1 MKQRGF
7 IGLKQSRSKTGQ
19 FLGLSDTELYDRYN
33 ELYDKAETKL
43 LRRGDDMYVDRMSKA
58 EFNSILIAARNDNKT
73 AGVKFVQ
80 DLVADSE
87 YKISRK
93 SARAAA
99 KAYREYAAEDPEF
112 AGEYGATIQ
121 PWEFRRG
128 LDTSDKAEAFFN
140 VVSDEYWAARNR
152 GLSGKEADKHIRS
165 TMFGSPA

>member
-1 MKQRGF
+1 MKQP
-7 IGLKQSRSKTGQ
+7 RSKTGQ

-58 EFNSILIAARNDNKT
+58 EFNSILIAARNDNKK

-87 YKISRK
+87 YKVSRK
-93 SARAAA
+93 AAQASA
-99 KAYREYAAEDPEF
+99 KAYRRKAAEDPEF
-112 AGEYGATIQ
+112 AEEYGATIQ

-128 LDTSDKAEAFFN
+128 LDDSEKAEAFFN
-140 VVSDEYWAARNR
+140 VVSDEYWTLKNR
-152 GLSGKEADKHIRS
+152 GISSKEAKKRIS
-165 TMFGSPA
+165 SAMFGSPA